1 MEDKSRKQGL
11 AEENRILVEEIEKLR
26 NELVLTNQRLLD
38 AEKFK
43 SNFLSNIRNTVINPF
58 TSVLGLS
65 DHIINTNKYAW
76 KTVISM
82 AALIHSEAFK
92 LNFQFNNIFMAAELE
107 SGEVRPKYKKVNMH
121 QLIQEIL
128 LRYRHLMRKKSV
140 RYEFNCEI
148 SDQAL
153 ADDFVSDPVLVELI
167 MVNLIDNAVKF
178 SPQASKF
185 YVTLIQEGND
195 VKIKVKNMGSTIK
208 KDYIP
213 HVFDRFRREDE
224 NINSIQSGHG
234 LGLSVS
240 KQIVE
245 LLGGLMDVNVSDE
258 QDTSVEFTIELTEVH
273 DLQCVEAEFLDD
285 SFLPH
290 EGELF

>member
-1 MEDKSRKQGL
+1 MEDKSKKQRL
-11 AEENRILVEEIEKLR
+11 AEEKRILVEENEKLR
-26 NELVLTNQRLLD
+26 SELVLINQRLLD

-43 SNFLSNIRNTVINPF
+43 SNFLSNIRNTIINPF

-65 DHIINTNKYAW
+65 DHIINTDKYAW
-76 KTVISM
+76 KTVISL

-107 SGEVRPKYKKVNMH
+107 SGEVRPKYKKVDLH
-121 QLIQEIL
+121 QLIQELL

-153 ADDFVSDPVLVELI
+153 ADDFVSDPMLLELI
-167 MVNLIDNAVKF
+167 MVNLIDNAIKF
-178 SPQASKF
+178 SPQASKL
-185 YVTLIQEGND
+185 YVTLIHRGND
-195 VKIKVKNMGSTIK
+195 VRVKVKNMGSTIK
-208 KDYIP
+208 EEYMP

-224 NINSIQSGHG
+224 SINSIQSGHG

-240 KQIVE
+240 KQLVE
-245 LLGGLMDVNVSDE
+245 LLGGTMDVSVSDE
-258 QDTSVEFTIELTEVH
+258 QDPSVEFTIGLTMTD
-273 DLQCVEAEFLDD
+273 DLQYVDAEFLDD